1 MRKKHKERVRPM
13 PTDEEKERAKL
24 KAAGADPLV
33 WAMKSV
39 DDKFP
44 DAREKDAKTI
54 KAEAEVEMLEGDTDE
69 EDVEI
74 DSENISGGNASQEIK
89 AEDKL
94 TMPVSEGV
102 VTMEVTPMRQDVS
115 EVSPDEVKKNREA
128 ALDETA
134 QADDKKVVNK
144 VVGKTDEKIKNK
156 FGKKLEDEK
165 KVNVVK
171 KTSEHKTQVKL
182 SSLESR
188 QKGMIIAMIALALIA
203 IGGVTFGIVAMVKQ
217 GEAKEE
223 LKEQIQATSN
233 ENGENIDSEYIYLK
247 DWNLKIKIL
256 PELTNLSYNVQ
267 NDDFAE
273 VQIWGAKKDTSA
285 NYVPDF
291 AKQSNNSDAL
301 GTVVRIPRY
310 ERGAAGRLI
319 WYDDYYNY
327 YYQGPS
333 GVPNVSENEMSW
345 WTDSYLK
352 IKEMLTNAD
361 NYAAIE

>member
-13 PTDEEKERAKL
+13 PTDEEKEQAKL

-44 DAREKDAKTI
+44 DAREKDAKTL
-54 KAEAEVEMLEGDTDE
+54 KAEAEVEMLEGDEVE
-69 EDVEI
+69 EDFDVESQ
-74 DSENISGGNASQEIK
+74 DTSQNGNSQEIQ
-89 AEDKL
+89 AEGKL
-94 TMPVSEGV
+94 TMPVDEGV
-102 VTMEVTPMRQDVS
+102 VTLEVTPMRQDVS
-115 EVSPDEVKKNREA
+115 DVSPDEAKKHKDDAAGEA
-128 ALDETA
+128 F
-134 QADDKKVVNK
+134 QNDDKNAN
-144 VVGKTDEKIKNK
+144 GGNEKNK
-156 FGKKLEDEK
+156 FGKKAESEK

-171 KTSEHKTQVKL
+171 KSPEHKTQVKL
-182 SSLESR
+182 NSLESR
-188 QKGMIIAMIALALIA
+188 QKGMIIAIVALALVA

-217 GEAKEE
+217 SEAKEE
-223 LKEQIQATSN
+223 LQEQILANNN

-267 NDDFAE
+267 NNDFAE

-361 NYAAIE
+361 NYTAIE